1 MTNEFKRGWPTL
13 TGSFL
18 GIGVSL
24 VSLTYYS
31 AGIWVK
37 PWQEAFGWS
46 RAEIGTG
53 QTLSTLTL
61 ILAAPLAG
69 KIIDRYG
76 LRNVTTISLL
86 LYALGLLAVSNMTG
100 ELWLFYA
107 LVVSYTLVGVAST
120 PLGFTRAVNAWFTKN
135 RGLALGLSLTS
146 TGVAAFLLP
155 KYLTPYVAVYGWREG
170 YFILFVIA
178 VVAIPLVW
186 LLIRDHPPESEVNSA
201 SGEELLPGVTLQEA
215 IRTRVFW
222 SIAALFLLV
231 AIAVLGIIPSFIP
244 LLQDAGLDATRAGEL
259 GAVLGAS
266 VMGGRLITGYLI
278 DRIFAPYVTAVI
290 FTLVAAGCLALGVGG
305 ITYAFLAAIALGFA
319 VGAEVDLIGYFTAR
333 YFGLANYAMIYGV
346 QYSVFSL
353 GAGISP
359 VLAGYIWDV
368 NGNYDLALI
377 GAAVLLIVGVIIA
390 LTLPKFEDVA
400 VTDIGAKPA

>member
-1 MTNEFKRGWPTL
+1 VTNEFRRGWPTL

-53 QTLSTLTL
+53 QSLMTVTL
-61 ILAAPLAG
+61 ILSAPLAG
-69 KIIDRYG
+69 KLIDRYG
-76 LRNVTTISLL
+76 LRSVSTISLL
-86 LYALGLLAVSNMTG
+86 LYAFGLLAVSKMTG
-100 ELWLFYA
+100 ELWLYYVLA
-107 LVVSYTLVGVAST
+107 VSFTLVGVAST

-155 KYLTPYVAVYGWREG
+155 KYLTPYVAVHGWREG

-178 VVAIPLVW
+178 VVAVPLVW
-186 LLIRDHPPESEVNSA
+186 LLIRDHPPEAEVKSEA
-201 SGEELLPGVTLQEA
+201 GQEALLGVTLREA
-215 IRTRVFW
+215 MRTRVFW

-231 AIAVLGIIPSFIP
+231 ATAVLGTIPSFIP

-259 GAVLGAS
+259 GAVLGVS
-266 VMGGRLITGYLI
+266 VMGGRLVTGFLI

-290 FTLVAAGCLALGVGG
+290 FTFVAAGCLALGVGG
-305 ITYAFLAAIALGFA
+305 ISYAFIAAIALGFA

-333 YFGLANYAMIYGV
+333 YFGLANYGTIYGV

-368 NGNYDLALI
+368 NGNYDVALI
-377 GAAVLLIVGVIIA
+377 GGAVLLAVAVVVA
-390 LTLPKFEDVA
+390 LTLPRFEDVA
-400 VTDIGAKPA
+400 GQDPAIKHA